1 MDSIDFKENSYQLIA
16 NIAKALGNA
25 HRLELLELVSN
36 GPKSV
41 EELAKEARL
50 SFANAS
56 QHLQILKQL
65 NLVKTKRVFTSIFYS
80 VADDSIP
87 LLLKYLHKTAYSQ
100 SLELKHTI
108 LNFRQQTGI
117 TSVEA
122 DDISTENYI
131 LLDVRSEK
139 EFEFGHRNGAINIP
153 HNKISNSMDTL
164 DKDKMIVAYCRG
176 ELCTFADKV
185 VKQLQEA
192 GFKVVRLKEIIMTK
206 SA

>member
-1 MDSIDFKENSYQLIA
+1 MNSIDFKENSYVLIA

-56 QHLQILKQL
+56 QHLQKLKQL
-65 NLVKTKRVFTSIFYS
+65 NLVKTNRVFTTIFYS

-100 SLELKHTI
+100 SSELKHTI
-108 LNFRQQTGI
+108 LNYRQQTGI
-117 TSVEA
+117 TSVET
-122 DDISTENYI
+122 DDISTENYV
-131 LLDVRSEK
+131 LLDVRSET

-153 HNKISNSMDTL
+153 HFKISNSMDTL

-192 GFKVVRLKEIIMTK
+192 GFKAVRLKEIIMTK
-206 SA
+206 ST

>member
-1 MDSIDFKENSYQLIA
+1 MNSIDFKENSYVLIA

-41 EELAKEARL
+41 EGLAKEARL

-65 NLVKTKRVFTSIFYS
+65 NLVKTKRVFTTIFYS

-100 SLELKHTI
+100 SSELKHTI
-108 LNFRQQTGI
+108 LNYRQQTGI
-117 TSVEA
+117 TSIGT
-122 DDISTENYI
+122 DDISTENHV
-131 LLDVRSEK
+131 LLDVRSET

-153 HNKISNSMDTL
+153 HSKISNSMDTL

-192 GFKVVRLKEIIMTK
+192 GFKAVRLKEIIMTK